1 MIRSDQKCLTLNII
15 YLYLPL
21 SAFSVY
27 LYLPF
32 SPFIS
37 PFLFL
42 SSSFPFLHIVPDAP
56 SCPHSTVPCPQL
68 SDLIKRQLTA
78 RSSSLLPDPDPS
90 LPQKPVSCFPKKLT
104 PTSNL
109 FPVTEISHE
118 YRLSNFFLK
127 HKCMFC
133 QISSNRKSFDRKWF
147 GCVCFGAHAR
157 RGDRIQSRGKSTG
170 APTRTLHPRLL
181 RLLVV
186 FNFLSN
192 VKYICLNCKI
202 YLFKLHVA
210 PSSPA
215 FARLQPSTFNVTS
228 KREDRLC
235 P

>member
-27 LYLPF
+27 LYFPF

-90 LPQKPVSCFPKKLT
+90 LKSRFLAFPKKIT
-104 PTSNL
+104 PTRKL
-109 FPVTEISHE
+109 FLSQKSLTNIVFQISLP
-118 YRLSNFFLK
+118 RRNACFLK
-127 HKCMFC
+127 FPQIWNLLTENGLGVYVLVRMRGEEIEFKAEENRPAPRLAPCTRVSFGFWSSSTFC
-133 QISSNRKSFDRKWF
+133 LMWNVFVWIAKYICSNYM
-147 GCVCFGAHAR
+147 
-157 RGDRIQSRGKSTG
+157 
-170 APTRTLHPRLL
+170 LHPRLQP
-181 RLLVV
+181 LVV
-186 FNFLSN
+186 FNLQR
-192 VKYICLNCKI
+192 YI
-202 YLFKLHVA
+202 
-210 PSSPA
+210 
-215 FARLQPSTFNVTS
+215 
-228 KREDRLC
+228 
-235 P
+235 

>member
-1 MIRSDQKCLTLNII
+1 MPPTALCPGMPPTVRSDQTTTHR
-15 YLYLPL
+15 PL
-21 SAFSVY
+21 
-27 LYLPF
+27 
-32 SPFIS
+32 
-37 PFLFL
+37 
-42 SSSFPFLHIVPDAP
+42 
-56 SCPHSTVPCPQL
+56 
-68 SDLIKRQLTA
+68 
-78 RSSSLLPDPDPS
+78 LLPPSRPRS

-170 APTRTLHPRLL
+170 APTRTLHPPLI

-192 VKYICLNCKI
+192 VKCICLNCKI
-202 YLFKLHVA
+202 YLFKLQNIFVQITRCTLV
-210 PSSPA
+210 SS
-215 FARLQPSTFNVTS
+215 LCSSSTFNLQ
-228 KREDRLC
+228 RYI
-235 P
+235 